1 MIDPEKI
8 VRHSVFQALNGNLT
22 LTVDGSNS
30 PVKLFSGPVD
40 DENVYVIQ
48 ANETASDD
56 SSKHHFGTRVRFTLD
71 IVSKQ
76 PHNSNK
82 SYVDD
87 IGGQIDL
94 ILLPTPQ
101 TNGLVSMAGVQ
112 FGRLKREN
120 VTYLD
125 MAISSTQTIM
135 RKLVTYSVTVFE

>member
-1 MIDPEKI
+1 MTGPEQI

-22 LTVDGSNS
+22 LTVDSSAS

-48 ANETASDD
+48 SNETASDQ
-56 SSKHHFGTRVRFTLD
+56 SSKHHFGTRVSFTLD

-76 PHNSNK
+76 AHNSNK

-87 IGGQIDL
+87 ISNQADA

-101 TNGLVSMAGVQ
+101 TNGLVSMNGVQ